1 MDSSRARSARSCES
15 CGRPLSRYNDGS
27 YCSACARPAASSGE
41 SAVGT
46 PAGDDLGVRLRA
58 ARRRRGM
65 SLSVLGGLCGLSAS
79 YLSMVENGKRRLDS
93 YSLILALASLR
104 VPPADIAPGMPD
116 SATPPAGDRGRAE
129 GAAAVLARVEKLR
142 SGIVDPEIID
152 SAQRNVEHA
161 VAEYEHLDHSVLAP
175 AMLRQRA
182 EVDTALERCTQPK
195 QRQQLL
201 EVAGITSGLL
211 GYIAV
216 GRNDFPLARA
226 YCGEAFQLG
235 EFTQRMDLQAW
246 SRGLQSFCEYYS
258 GRYDKALNLAMDGLS
273 YALSG
278 PQSVRLTIN
287 GAARALGKLGDARGV
302 HRAVDQ
308 AYDLM
313 SRQVVPSGVPSS
325 ITFDCYSAAQ
335 TASNAATA
343 YLSLGSPDK
352 VQHYIG
358 LALPEISKADSPWSR
373 SLVMIDL
380 ASSLIQPKE
389 ADLDRAAA
397 LMLDALSISSGRPI
411 ASGQLRTS
419 EFLRRATGQWG
430 NVQQLRAVREA
441 ASSLTAC

>member
-1 MDSSRARSARSCES
+1 MDSSRTRYARSCES

-27 YCSACARPAASSGE
+27 YCGACATPAATSGE
-41 SAVGT
+41 SAVT
-46 PAGDDLGVRLRA
+46 VPAGDDLGMRLRA

-65 SLSVLGGLCGLSAS
+65 SLAVLGGLCDLSAS

-93 YSLILALASLR
+93 YSLILALAAALG

-116 SATPPAGDRGRAE
+116 SATPPARGRAE

-142 SGIVDPEIID
+142 NGVVDPEIID
-152 SAQRNVEHA
+152 CAQRNVQHV
-161 VAEYEHLDHSVLAP
+161 VAEYEQLDHSVLEP
-175 AMLRQRA
+175 AMLKQRA
-182 EVDTALERCTQPK
+182 EIDTVLERCTQPK

-201 EVAGITSGLL
+201 EVAGMTSGLL

-216 GRNDFPLARA
+216 GRSDFPLARA

-258 GRYDKALNLAMDGLS
+258 GRYDDALQLATDGLN
-273 YALSG
+273 YAQSG

-287 GAARALGKLGDARGV
+287 GAARALGKLGDTHGV
-302 HRAVDQ
+302 HRAVGQ
-308 AYDLM
+308 AYDLL
-313 SRQVVPSGVPSS
+313 SRHDVPDGVPSS

-343 YLSLGSPDK
+343 YLSLGIPGK
-352 VQHYIG
+352 VQHYVG
-358 LALPEISKADSPWSR
+358 LALPEISKSDSPWSR

-380 ASSLIQPKE
+380 ASSLIHPKE

-397 LMLDALSISSGRPI
+397 LMLDALNISSGRPI
-411 ASGQLRTS
+411 ASVQLRTS
-419 EFLRRATGQWG
+419 EFLRRATSQWG
-430 NVQQLRAVREA
+430 NVPQLRTVRDA
-441 ASSLTAC
+441 ASSLTTR